1 MADEDEAVQ
10 EMQDNLTARDQDVAL
25 DGTGPAR
32 PSDAEDLD
40 ETRRLLYMTLFT
52 HRTKR
57 YNLVGTIVNAMRH
70 HQGNDAPDLEERIL
84 AQVEGTSPD
93 DAWARDQ
100 IARLSAQLG
109 EA

>member
-10 EMQDNLTARDQDVAL
+10 EVQDNLTARDQDVAL
-25 DGTGPAR
+25 DGTSSTR
-32 PSDAEDLD
+32 PTNAEDLD

-57 YNLVGTIVNAMRH
+57 YNLAGTIVNAMRH

-93 DAWARDQ
+93 DTWTRQQ